1 MTGSIK
7 VDKSKEKTRISFAP
21 VLNGH
26 QFVGRLTP
34 GKISEPGAKKVQV
47 WRNYDFCYR
56 CAKNT
61 LIALRQKVRGIG
73 IGVGLKKS
81 YLITIRAKKNI
92 LDF

>member
-34 GKISEPGAKKVQV
+34 GKIREPGAKKVQV
-47 WRNYDFCYR
+47 WRNYDFF
-56 CAKNT
+56 T
-61 LIALRQKVRGIG
+61 DVQK
-73 IGVGLKKS
+73 
-81 YLITIRAKKNI
+81 I
-92 LDF
+92 L